1 MSLRVGALLAVVS
14 LAACQRKLPDD
25 VPSLNS
31 VGVVPAAPRAL
42 GARAATLEPPPL
54 PPEPALIPEPG
65 GDSVEPEE
73 LELSIPVADGG
84 VPL

>member
-1 MSLRVGALLAVVS
+1 LSGRVWALFAIVL

-31 VGVVPAAPRAL
+31 AGVVPAAPKAL
-42 GARAATLEPPPL
+42 GARAATLEPLPL
-54 PPEPALIPEPG
+54 PPEPALIPEPN
-65 GDSVEPEE
+65 SEEPEE
-73 LELSIPVADGG
+73 LELGMPAADGG

>member
-1 MSLRVGALLAVVS
+1 L
-14 LAACQRKLPDD
+14 LAACQRRLPDD

-31 VGVVPAAPRAL
+31 AGVVPAAPKAL

-54 PPEPALIPEPG
+54 PPEPALVPEPG
-65 GDSVEPEE
+65 EDSEEPEE
-73 LELSIPVADGG
+73 LELGMPGADGG